1 MSEDVNRAYEL
12 WRDSAEKF
20 DYFMAGL
27 CAAVLGYLAPK
38 FESARLGFNPESV
51 ELLALL
57 AFVGAVFASF
67 KRLEST
73 VHLQR
78 IGIGRLEE
86 LESKERLENAIRDGR
101 TILDSDTKTVMDRE
115 KVQALLENRKSIVEI
130 ARTMEKSLGTKAV
143 RWYTVRYYLLIAGF
157 VLLIAARVWRG
168 YQ

>member
-12 WRDSAEKF
+12 WRESAEKF

-38 FESARLGFNPESV
+38 FESARIGFNPESV

-57 AFVGAVFASF
+57 SFVGAFFASF

-86 LESKERLENAIRDGR
+86 LEAKERLENAIREGT

-115 KVQALLENRKSIVEI
+115 KVQALLETRKSIVEI
-130 ARTMEKSLGTKAV
+130 SRTMEKSLGTKAV
-143 RWYTVRYYLLIAGF
+143 RWYTVRYYLLVAGF
-157 VLLIAARVWRG
+157 LLLIAARVWKG